1 MKTQILK
8 RERTWSGDRQ
18 GFDLGR
24 AVRSLLCGVVLV
36 GSLVGTS
43 SWAQLPES
51 AMLDP
56 AALEE
61 ALLGNMELEKKL
73 LKEGLLE
80 EERLKKE
87 LLEKKVG
94 GELGGVGEGLVD
106 EKLVEEMPD
115 LAVID
120 KATLGETS
128 ASKSDFSV
136 EALKQLSADAQS
148 LLARSADTVV
158 SIDGGSGVIVSEDG
172 WVMTASHVCGRP
184 GRQIQV
190 RLANGLTWPARTFG
204 ADRQKDTGMVKLL
217 GDHVWPFV
225 EAKEQVSV
233 EPGDWCVVMGYPWD
247 TETLKTPAVRLGR
260 VTSVDE
266 NRIVTDVP
274 IIGGDSGGPVFN
286 TKGDLLAINSRIRL
300 DVNQN
305 IHIPIATF
313 VRQIGALRRVAF
325 VRSAR
330 VRKNED
336 IADSLA
342 EEFGRSSAEV
352 RNTVADLAAKTEAS
366 VVRLVSVKESL
377 NQGSPAREV
386 LGTIVTE
393 SGLVVAKQSELFLPV
408 KARVDGDWMEAEMVA
423 YNLATDLSLL
433 QLKPKADRKFA
444 PVQIDVDVTEEKLIG
459 RLILSL
465 TKSSKDGPLA
475 ASVGTIMVEPRS
487 FRATAERQGVDLG
500 VVLDVETKQSG
511 KVGVGISRVYPK
523 SLAVRM
529 GLRNGDRLVSIN
541 GRDVVDEASLNQ
553 VLSGLA
559 GGQQTRF
566 SIRRQGELLSF
577 RMVLPASLP
586 VVWDRWGGGPFSDRR
601 FGFGTVIAH
610 DGVIDPGDCGGPVID
625 LNGKFVGVN
634 VSRAMRTTTFV
645 VPATVIQALIQQYQ
659 RSQ

>member
-1 MKTQILK
+1 MGQAI
-8 RERTWSGDRQ
+8 
-18 GFDLGR
+18 
-24 AVRSLLCGVVLV
+24 RSLLCGVVSV
-36 GSLVGTS
+36 GSLVGTN

-51 AMLDP
+51 AVIDP

-61 ALLGNMELEKKL
+61 AVLDNTELEKEL

-87 LLEKKVG
+87 LLEEKGV
-94 GELGGVGEGLVD
+94 GELGGVGEGLVN
-106 EKLVEEMPD
+106 EELLEEMRD

-120 KATLGETS
+120 KATLGEAV

-148 LLARSADTVV
+148 LLVMSADAVV
-158 SIDGGSGVIVSEDG
+158 SIEGGSGVIVSEDG
-172 WVMTASHVCGRP
+172 WVMTASHVCGSP
-184 GRQIQV
+184 GRRIQV
-190 RLANGLTWPARTFG
+190 RLANGMTWPARTFG
-204 ADRQKDTGMVKLL
+204 VDRQKDTGMVKLL

-225 EAKEQVSV
+225 EVKQQVSV

-260 VTSVDE
+260 VTAVEE
-266 NRIVTDVP
+266 NRIVTDAP

-313 VRQIGALRRVAF
+313 AKQIGALRRAAF
-325 VRSAR
+325 VRTAG

-336 IADSLA
+336 IDDSLT
-342 EEFGRSSAEV
+342 EEFGRNAAEV
-352 RNTVADLAAKTEAS
+352 RNAVADLVAKTESS
-366 VVRLVSVKESL
+366 VVRLVSVKESQ
-377 NQGSPAREV
+377 NQDSPAREV

-393 SGLVVAKQSELFLPV
+393 TGLLVAKQSELFLPV
-408 KARVDGDWMEAEMVA
+408 KARVDGEWMEAEMVA

-433 QLKPKADRKFA
+433 QLKPKVDRKFV
-444 PVQIDVDVTEEKLIG
+444 PVQIDADVIEEKLIG

-465 TKSSKDGPLA
+465 AKSSKDEPLT
-475 ASVGTIMVEPRS
+475 ASMGTIMVEPRS

-500 VVLDVETKQSG
+500 VVLDVETKRSG
-511 KVGVGISRVYPK
+511 KAGAGISRVYPK
-523 SLAVRM
+523 SLAARM

-553 VLSGLA
+553 VLTGLA
-559 GGQQTRF
+559 GGQRIRF

-577 RMVLPASLP
+577 RVVLPASLP

-645 VPATVIQALIQQYQ
+645 VPATVIQALVQRYQQ
-659 RSQ
+659 SQ